1 MILPP
6 RHRGPVDDD
15 EPVRIIIYTV
25 LAVLFGFAL
34 LLGATQLLLLALG
47 MSWADLEVKRPML
60 VSDSAPYPRVYG
72 CGYPETQAPPMVLY
86 LVPEPEAHP
95 LYILHW
101 TRLDTPE
108 ARPTYLSKAHATE
121 HSVITNARLDLV
133 SLPPRTQQILAEFYH
148 GNPKRGVHAAY

>member
-1 MILPP
+1 MIMPP

-60 VSDSAPYPRVYG
+60 VSDSVPYPRIYG
-72 CGYPETQAPPMVLY
+72 CVYPEASPLGLY

-101 TRLDTPE
+101 NGLDTP
-108 ARPTYLSKAHATE
+108 AAGPTYLSKAHVTE

-133 SLPPRTQQILAEFYH
+133 PLPPRTQQILAEFYH
-148 GNPKRGVHAAY
+148 GNPKRGVHVAY